1 MTFAWIVDGD
11 GGRKVALDAAAAANG
26 SADFVWFHLDG
37 RQDGSLEWLAARG
50 EIPEIARSALIAE
63 ETRPRSEPMGEG
75 ALINLRAL
83 GKTPEDDPDAL
94 VSIRIWAQRGRV
106 ISVCFRTPS
115 AIDTVCQAVSRG
127 VVRDPGDL
135 ISEIATAISRELDPQ
150 VAELG
155 DTLDDCE
162 TALEAQGVYKM
173 RRMIARARAK
183 AIAYRRFLV
192 PQRQALERLSALD
205 ADWLEEQDRMHLREA
220 ADRCARMAEEL
231 EAVRERAALMHE
243 ELTDLRAE
251 LMDSRAL
258 MISIVA
264 LVFLPLTFITGL
276 LGMNVKGIP
285 FAEAP
290 WAFWG
295 VVGVCL
301 AIGVAISAWFAA
313 RHWLGR

>member
-1 MTFAWIVDGD
+1 MTFAWIVDGA
-11 GGRKVALDAAAAANG
+11 GGRHVELAEAVAANG

-37 RQDGSLEWLAARG
+37 RQQESLEWLAARV
-50 EIPEIARSALIAE
+50 EIPEIARNALVAE

-94 VSIRIWAQRGRV
+94 VSVRMWAQRGSL
-106 ISVCFRTPS
+106 ISVCFRTPV
-115 AIDTVCQAVSRG
+115 AIDTVCHAVAAG
-127 VVRDPGDL
+127 LVRDPGDL
-135 ISEIATAISRELDPQ
+135 ISEIATAISRELDPE

-155 DTLDDCE
+155 DMLDDCE
-162 TALEAQGVYKM
+162 TAIEAQGVYRM
-173 RRMIARARAK
+173 RRQIARARAK
-183 AIAYRRFLV
+183 AIAFRRFLV
-192 PQRQALERLSALD
+192 PQRQALERLATLP

-264 LVFLPLTFITGL
+264 LIFLPLTFITGL

-295 VVGVCL
+295 VVGICVVIGL
-301 AIGVAISAWFAA
+301 AISGWFAA

>member
-1 MTFAWIVDGD
+1 MTFAWIVR
-11 GGRKVALDAAAAANG
+11 GGAGHKVELADAVAANG
-26 SADFVWFHLDG
+26 SADFVWYHLDG
-37 RQDGSLEWLAARG
+37 RQHGSLEWLADRG
-50 EIPEIARSALIAE
+50 EIPEIARNALVAE

-94 VSIRIWAQRGRV
+94 VSIRIWAQRGSLV
-106 ISVCFRTPS
+106 SVCFRTPS
-115 AIDTVCQAVSRG
+115 AIDTVCHSVAEGRVL
-127 VVRDPGDL
+127 DPGDL
-135 ISEIATAISRELDPQ
+135 ISTLATAISRELDPD

-162 TALEAQGVYKM
+162 TALEADGVYQM
-173 RRMIARARAK
+173 RRRISKARSL

-192 PQRQALERLSALD
+192 PQRLALERLASLD
-205 ADWLEEQDRMHLREA
+205 AGWLDEQDRMHLREA
-220 ADRCARMAEEL
+220 SDRCARMAEEL

-264 LVFLPLTFITGL
+264 LVFLPLTFVTGL
-276 LGMNVKGIP
+276 LGMNVDGIP
-285 FAEAP
+285 YAKEP

-295 VVGVCL
+295 VVGVCA
-301 AIGVAISAWFAA
+301 AIGVAISGWFAA
-313 RHWLGR
+313 RHWLR

>member
-1 MTFAWIVDGD
+1 MTFAWIVNAGD
-11 GGRKVALDAAAAANG
+11 GKQVALADAVAANG
-26 SADFVWFHLDG
+26 SAEFVWFHLDG
-37 RQDGSLEWLAARG
+37 RQTESLEWLAARV
-50 EIPEIARSALIAE
+50 EIPDIARNALIAE
-63 ETRPRSEPMGEG
+63 ETRPRTESMGEG
-75 ALINLRAL
+75 ALINLRAI

-94 VSIRIWAQRGRV
+94 VSIRMWAQRGSV
-106 ISVCFRTPS
+106 VSVCFRTPT
-115 AIDTVCQAVSRG
+115 AIDTVCGAVASG
-127 VVRDPGDL
+127 AVRDPGDL

-155 DTLDDCE
+155 DMLDDCE
-162 TALEAQGVYKM
+162 TAMEAQGVYRM
-173 RRMIARARAK
+173 RRQIAHARAK

-192 PQRQALERLSALD
+192 PQRQALERLALLA

-220 ADRCARMAEEL
+220 GDRCARMAEEL

-264 LVFLPLTFITGL
+264 LIFLPLTFITGL

-295 VVGVCL
+295 VAGICVMIGL
-301 AIGVAISAWFAA
+301 AISGWFAA

>member
-1 MTFAWIVDGD
+1 MTFAWIVNAD
-11 GGRKVALDAAAAANG
+11 GGKRVELGEAVSANG
-26 SADFVWFHLDG
+26 SAEFVWFHLDG
-37 RQDGSLEWLAARG
+37 RQNESLEWLAARV
-50 EIPEIARSALIAE
+50 EIPEIARNALIAE
-63 ETRPRSEPMGEG
+63 ETRPRTESMGEG
-75 ALINLRAL
+75 ALINLRAI

-94 VSIRIWAQRGRV
+94 VSIRMWAQRGTV
-106 ISVCFRTPS
+106 ISVCFRTPT
-115 AIDTVCQAVSRG
+115 AIDTVCETVANG
-127 VVRDPGDL
+127 AVRDPGDL

-150 VAELG
+150 VADLG

-162 TALEAQGVYKM
+162 TAIETQGVYRM
-173 RRMIARARAK
+173 RRRIARARAK

-192 PQRQALERLSALD
+192 PQRQALERLATLA

-264 LVFLPLTFITGL
+264 LIFLPLTFITGL

-285 FAEAP
+285 FAEAH

-295 VVGVCL
+295 VVGICALIGL
-301 AIGVAISAWFAA
+301 AISGWFAA

>member
-1 MTFAWIVDGD
+1 MTFAWIVDGA
-11 GGRKVALDAAAAANG
+11 GGRKVALADAVAANG

-37 RQDGSLEWLAARG
+37 RQREALEWLAARG
-50 EIPEIARSALIAE
+50 GIPETARNALVAE
-63 ETRPRSEPMGEG
+63 ETRPRTESMGDG
-75 ALINLRAL
+75 ALVNLRAI

-94 VSIRIWAQRGRV
+94 VSIRMWAQRGGV

-115 AIDTVCQAVSRG
+115 AIGIVCDAVAAG
-127 VVRDPGDL
+127 QVRDPGDL
-135 ISEIATAISRELDPQ
+135 ISAIATAISRELDPQ

-162 TALEAQGVYKM
+162 TALEAQGVYRM
-173 RRMIARARAK
+173 RRQIARARAQ

-192 PQRQALERLSALD
+192 PQRQALERLSTLD
-205 ADWLEEQDRMHLREA
+205 EDWLEEQDRMHLREA

-276 LGMNVKGIP
+276 LGMNVRGIP

-301 AIGVAISAWFAA
+301 VTGLVITAWFAA

>member
-1 MTFAWIVDGD
+1 MTFAWIVSNGT
-11 GGRKVALDAAAAANG
+11 GRKVALEDAVAANG

-37 RQDGSLEWLAARG
+37 RQHDSLEWLADRV
-50 EIPEIARSALIAE
+50 EIPEIARNALVAE
-63 ETRPRSEPMGEG
+63 ETRPRSEPMGDG

-94 VSIRIWAQRGRV
+94 VSIRMWAQRGSLV
-106 ISVCFRTPS
+106 SVCFRTPS
-115 AIDTVCQAVSRG
+115 AIDTVCHSVATGQVL
-127 VVRDPGDL
+127 DPGDL
-135 ISEIATAISRELDPQ
+135 ISALATAISRELDPD

-162 TALEAQGVYKM
+162 TALEANGVYQM
-173 RRMIARARAK
+173 RRRISRARSL

-192 PQRQALERLSALD
+192 PQRLALERLSSLD
-205 ADWLEEQDRMHLREA
+205 ADWLDEQDRMHLREA

-231 EAVRERAALMHE
+231 ESVRERAALMHE

-264 LVFLPLTFITGL
+264 LVFLPLTFVTGL
-276 LGMNVKGIP
+276 LGMNVDGIP
-285 FAEAP
+285 YAKEP

-295 VVGVCL
+295 VVGVCV
-301 AIGVAISAWFAA
+301 AIGVGISGWFAA
-313 RHWLGR
+313 RHWLR